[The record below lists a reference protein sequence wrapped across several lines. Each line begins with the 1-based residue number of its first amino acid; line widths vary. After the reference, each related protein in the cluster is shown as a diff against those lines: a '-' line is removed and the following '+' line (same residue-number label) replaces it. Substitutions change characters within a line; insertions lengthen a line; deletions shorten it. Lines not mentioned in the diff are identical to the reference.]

1 MERFRLTILAE
12 SRIRW
17 KVYVRFGGEYWETY
31 HRNMTRRRV
40 LSLHY
45 IMDAVQT
52 AIKDK
57 IIVVQGRQVILDS
70 DVAALYGV
78 ETKRVN
84 EAIKNNPD
92 KFPDGYIL
100 QLTPSEWEDLRS
112 KISTT
117 KSAKVRYAPKAFTEK
132 GLYMLA
138 TILKSPVATQTT
150 IGIIE
155 TFAKVKELSR
165 TMSALQEPNDPHLQ
179 ERLAEKGSRII
190 SDLLDDAF
198 ETTQSETT
206 IECNLVVLKVKHT
219 ITRKPK

>member
-1 MERFRLTILAE
+1 
-12 SRIRW
+12 
-17 KVYVRFGGEYWETY
+17 
-31 HRNMTRRRV
+31 
-40 LSLHY
+40 
-45 IMDAVQT
+45 MDAIQT

-57 IIVVQGRQVILDS
+57 IIVVQGNQVILDS
-70 DVAALYGV
+70 DVATLYGV

-100 QLTPSEWEDLRS
+100 QLTPAEWEILRS
-112 KISTT
+112 KISTAKST
-117 KSAKVRYAPKAFTEK
+117 KARYAPKAFTEK

-165 TMSALQEPNDPHLQ
+165 TVAALHEPADPHHQ

-190 SDLLDDAF
+190 SDLLDGDF

-206 IECNLVVLKVKHT
+206 IEGNFIMLKVKHT

>member
-1 MERFRLTILAE
+1 
-12 SRIRW
+12 
-17 KVYVRFGGEYWETY
+17 
-31 HRNMTRRRV
+31 
-40 LSLHY
+40 
-45 IMDAVQT
+45 MDAVQR

-57 IIVVQGRQVILDS
+57 IVVIQGQQVILDN

-84 EAIKNNPD
+84 EAIRNNPD
-92 KFPDGYIL
+92 KFPDGYVL
-100 QLTPSEWEDLRS
+100 QITPAEWEILRS
-112 KISTT
+112 KISTA
-117 KSAKVRYAPKAFTEK
+117 KSAKVRYAPKALTEK

-165 TMSALQEPNDPHLQ
+165 TVAALHEPADPQKQ
-179 ERLAEKGSRII
+179 ERLAENGSRII
-190 SDLLDDAF
+190 SDLLDGDF

-219 ITRKPK
+219 ITRQPK

>member
-1 MERFRLTILAE
+1 
-12 SRIRW
+12 
-17 KVYVRFGGEYWETY
+17 
-31 HRNMTRRRV
+31 
-40 LSLHY
+40 
-45 IMDAVQT
+45 MDAVQT

-179 ERLAEKGSRII
+179 ERLCGQGSPITKVRLPRKAAVSSAICWTM
-190 SDLLDDAF
+190 LLKPRSPKR
-198 ETTQSETT
+198 QSSATLS
-206 IECNLVVLKVKHT
+206 C
-219 ITRKPK
+219 

>member
-1 MERFRLTILAE
+1 
-12 SRIRW
+12 
-17 KVYVRFGGEYWETY
+17 
-31 HRNMTRRRV
+31 
-40 LSLHY
+40 
-45 IMDAVQT
+45 MDAVLT

-57 IIVVQGRQVILDS
+57 IIVIQGRQVILDN

-100 QLTPSEWEDLRS
+100 QLTPEEWTGLKS
-112 KISTT
+112 KISTSNRGG
-117 KSAKVRYAPKAFTEK
+117 KQKRPKAFTEK

-165 TMSALQEPNDPHLQ
+165 TVAALHEPADPHQQ

-190 SDLLDDAF
+190 CDLLDGDF

>member
-1 MERFRLTILAE
+1 
-12 SRIRW
+12 
-17 KVYVRFGGEYWETY
+17 
-31 HRNMTRRRV
+31 
-40 LSLHY
+40 
-45 IMDAVQT
+45 MDAVQT

-84 EAIKNNPD
+84 EAIKNQPRQI
-92 KFPDGYIL
+92 PGRYIL

-117 KSAKVRYAPKAFTEK
+117 KSAKVRYAPKALPEK

-165 TMSALQEPNDPHLQ
+165 TMSALPRNLTT
-179 ERLAEKGSRII
+179 RICKSGLPRKAAVSSAI
-190 SDLLDDAF
+190 CWTMLLKPRSPKR
-198 ETTQSETT
+198 QSSATLS
-206 IECNLVVLKVKHT
+206 C
-219 ITRKPK
+219 